1 MRGAAHAGDGS
12 IADREKTSM
21 EASRQNISPRLRIRC
36 RLGADGLLHG
46 RDELPLENSHRL
58 RIARTLS
65 GRFLSL
71 QSLRVVDYGM
81 LERTMMLR
89 ERLDYS
95 LNKVALAL
103 RIRLER

>member
-1 MRGAAHAGDGS
+1 
-12 IADREKTSM
+12 M
-21 EASRQNISPRLRIRC
+21 EASRETSTRFRSC
-36 RLGADGLLHG
+36 RRPGADVLLQG
-46 RDELPLENSHRL
+46 RDKLPLENSHRL